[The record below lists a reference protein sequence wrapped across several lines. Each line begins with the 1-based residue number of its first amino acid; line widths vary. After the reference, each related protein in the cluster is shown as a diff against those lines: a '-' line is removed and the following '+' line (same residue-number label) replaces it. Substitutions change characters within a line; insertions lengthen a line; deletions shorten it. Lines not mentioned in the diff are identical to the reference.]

1 MHEDSV
7 TADTNVL
14 HFILSF
20 SGKVKKMNE
29 NGMEEDPFRRL
40 KPGYKDLERLSP
52 TVDLSMAR
60 IPFPP

>member
-40 KPGYKDLERLSP
+40 KPGYTDL
-52 TVDLSMAR
+52 
-60 IPFPP
+60 